1 MNAPLGVQIGAIG
14 AIASGAIWLAKKK
27 RQSKKIAQELEMI
40 QLPWKQLYTVEQNSW
55 VLSNFSSKM
64 AFFKQTYFMYIPI
77 LNLD

>member
-40 QLPWKQLYTVEQNSW
+40 QLP
-55 VLSNFSSKM
+55 
-64 AFFKQTYFMYIPI
+64 
-77 LNLD
+77 